1 MFLYDACLTCKAASI
16 AAQTRNSQLRVLPD
30 SPNFSTTKT
39 RVHSKKRRVGR
50 RVAADSKFRVSGRVF
65 AENGLGQKT
74 DSRQWTTLPL
84 SAAWVFAESVF
95 RYEDPATSK
104 QTMVRVFRRG
114 LAVRFSE
121 KRTCHFSGEVDV
133 SFQKTEQKTEC
144 CPSRGTRNHRPFRKT
159 DSGVRNG
166 RCKDPVSHCTSQRTW
181 RSAKFSAMG
190 SDGGG
195 LKQRGDHA
203 VRD

>member
-1 MFLYDACLTCKAASI
+1 MEQGPLSSWQRHA
-16 AAQTRNSQLRVLPD
+16 
-30 SPNFSTTKT
+30 
-39 RVHSKKRRVGR
+39 RRVRPVPACGPTEFGCFSDAANELGPCGR
-50 RVAADSKFRVSGRVF
+50 LF

-166 RCKDPVSHCTSQRTW
+166 RCKDPVS
-181 RSAKFSAMG
+181 SARIPALILVTDPSNAWKEGRWHSVY
-190 SDGGG
+190 
-195 LKQRGDHA
+195 RH
-203 VRD
+203 